1 MRPLLH
7 LSTFL
12 LKKKTRIALQL
23 PDSLIIFRK
32 GERILL
38 QVEKKDI
45 YWDHVRL
52 GRRLSFGKR
61 VIILSLSGKIVYAI
75 PDITHVPSI

>member
-12 LKKKTRIALQL
+12 LKKKTRKALQL
-23 PDSLIIFRK
+23 PDTLIIFRK

-38 QVEKKDI
+38 QVEKDI

-52 GRRLSFGKR
+52 GRRLSFGETVNYFVSVR
-61 VIILSLSGKIVYAI
+61 QDSLCY
-75 PDITHVPSI
+75 T

>member
-12 LKKKTRIALQL
+12 LKKKTRKALQL
-23 PDSLIIFRK
+23 PDTLIIFRK

-45 YWDHVRL
+45 YSDDVRL
-52 GRRLSFGKR
+52 GRRLSFGETVNYFVSVR
-61 VIILSLSGKIVYAI
+61 QDSLCY
-75 PDITHVPSI
+75 T